1 MQQDSEQNIQILK
14 NPVIFKE
21 FLQKCFSWINQLFQ
35 FTKFILQKSECIKTE
50 FALSDK
56 YIKTKN
62 TTVPATRNLIEFIW
76 KFYDFPIKLALKG
89 IQAIFDAGSK
99 NWARKFCQDQLTPR
113 LTRQNL
119 PTYRMIFALANRGG
133 GTRWGQLGHT
143 PIKIWR

>member
-1 MQQDSEQNIQILK
+1 
-14 NPVIFKE
+14 
-21 FLQKCFSWINQLFQ
+21 
-35 FTKFILQKSECIKTE
+35 
-50 FALSDK
+50 LSDK
-56 YIKTKN
+56 YNKTKN
-62 TTVPATRNLIEFIW
+62 TTVPATRNLIEFLW

-133 GTRWGQLGHT
+133 GKGGDSWNT
-143 PIKIWR
+143 PQSKFGGKSTVRLLKTLQHFYKS